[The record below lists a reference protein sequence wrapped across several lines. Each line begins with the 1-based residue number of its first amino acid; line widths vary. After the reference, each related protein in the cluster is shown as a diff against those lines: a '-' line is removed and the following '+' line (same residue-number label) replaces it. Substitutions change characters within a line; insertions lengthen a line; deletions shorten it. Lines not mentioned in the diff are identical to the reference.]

1 MVYSIIMK
9 ISVILTTYTF
19 INISKP
25 SKLVVISSLDENVI
39 PLHTV
44 GFYFI
49 TGANSFLLCIIFRH
63 KQCDNQQFTIKV
75 IRVILKET

>member
-1 MVYSIIMK
+1 MK

-39 PLHTV
+39 PLHTM
-44 GFYFI
+44 GFHFI
-49 TGANSFLLCIIFRH
+49 TGANLFLLCIIFIH